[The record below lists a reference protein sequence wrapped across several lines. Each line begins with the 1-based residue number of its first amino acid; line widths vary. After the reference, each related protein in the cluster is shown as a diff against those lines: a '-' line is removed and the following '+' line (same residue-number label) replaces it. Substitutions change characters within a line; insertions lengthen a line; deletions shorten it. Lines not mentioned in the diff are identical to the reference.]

1 MRDHVTKN
9 LLSVVVE
16 LAERIELLEAQLEAA
31 AFVQHNLDA
40 MTGKCADL
48 ETQNDR
54 LHRDYAALLLRFEE
68 EQAKAAFV
76 RTNLDAK
83 VQECGALG
91 EQNEK
96 LRVDYLELMQ
106 VLQEQREKVSELTQ
120 ELLKR
125 DEE

>member
-16 LAERIELLEAQLEAA
+16 LAERNELLEAQLEAA
-31 AFVQHNLDA
+31 AFVQRNLDA

-54 LHRDYAALLLRFEE
+54 LHREYAALLLRFEE
-68 EQAKAAFV
+68 GQA
-76 RTNLDAK
+76 
-83 VQECGALG
+83 
-91 EQNEK
+91 
-96 LRVDYLELMQ
+96 
-106 VLQEQREKVSELTQ
+106 KVSELTQ